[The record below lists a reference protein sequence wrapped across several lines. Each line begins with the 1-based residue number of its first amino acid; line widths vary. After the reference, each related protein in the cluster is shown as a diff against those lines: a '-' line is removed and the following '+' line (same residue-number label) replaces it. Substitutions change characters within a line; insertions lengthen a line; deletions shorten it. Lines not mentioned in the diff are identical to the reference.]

1 MHAQLPKT
9 LLPMPQA
16 GATPGVK
23 AEAEGAIP
31 DAPAEAVDRIVLFR
45 KQRMVKFYLR
55 NSRYKRCL
63 CDLSVD
69 QMRAVA
75 LILQKTGRTKPES
88 VVFQDEAYLISP
100 KTKRLLK

>member
-9 LLPMPQA
+9 LLPMPQV
-16 GATPGVK
+16 GAKT
-23 AEAEGAIP
+23 EAEGEIP
-31 DAPAEAVDRIVLFR
+31 GAPAEAVDRIVLFR

-55 NSRYKRCL
+55 KSRYKRCL

-75 LILQKTGRTKPES
+75 LIIQKTGRTKAES
-88 VVFQDEAYLISP
+88 IVFHDETYLVSP
-100 KTKRLLK
+100 KTKRLVK

>member
-9 LLPMPQA
+9 LLPMPQV
-16 GATPGVK
+16 GAK
-23 AEAEGAIP
+23 AEAEGIKP
-31 DAPAEAVDRIVLFR
+31 DASAEAVDRIVLFR

-55 NSRYKRCL
+55 NNRYKRCL
-63 CDLSVD
+63 CDLSVE

-75 LILQKTGRTKPES
+75 LIIQKTGRAKAES
-88 VVFQDEAYLISP
+88 VVFQDETYLVSP